1 MPRALFALD
10 HNYPLPILSA
20 LADYI
25 PEAQLVPLSEIDPRL
40 PELEDWQILVAL
52 RLHARPWAGLVTND
66 ADFLTSPRE
75 LAALIQTG
83 LAVVVADAVGH
94 DPIKATGLLLTHLQ
108 AVCMRLE
115 RRRPQLWHLTTAERR
130 PIDPKEVLAGVAKHR
145 KRSVDELYSENQLSS
160 DELERDPLAAP
171 LPGGET

>member
-20 LADYI
+20 LAEYI
-25 PEAQLVPLSEIDPRL
+25 PEAELVPLSEIDPRL
-40 PELEDWQILVAL
+40 PLLEDWEVLVAL
-52 RLHARPWAGLVTND
+52 RRHPRPWAGLITND

-83 LAVVVADAVGH
+83 LAVVVAEAAGH

-108 AVCMRLE
+108 SVCRRLD
-115 RRRPQLWHLTTAERR
+115 RGRSQIWRLTAAERR
-130 PIDPKEVLAGVAKHR
+130 PDDPRAVFAGVAKRR
-145 KRSVDELYSENQLSS
+145 KRSVDDLYSEHKLSR
-160 DELERDPLAAP
+160 DELETNPLSEE
-171 LPGGET
+171 LPRE

>member
-20 LADYI
+20 LAEYI
-25 PEAQLVPLSEIDPRL
+25 PEAELVPLSEIDPRL
-40 PELEDWQILVAL
+40 PLLEDWEVLVAL
-52 RLHARPWAGLVTND
+52 RRHPRPWAGLITND

-83 LAVVVADAVGH
+83 LAVVVAEAAGH

-108 AVCMRLE
+108 SVCRRLE
-115 RRRPQLWHLTTAERR
+115 RGRPQLWRLTTAERR
-130 PIDPKEVLAGVAKHR
+130 PDDPTEVLAGVARRRHR
-145 KRSVDELYSENQLSS
+145 AFEGIPRARTLPQRTRDRS
-160 DELERDPLAAP
+160 A
-171 LPGGET
+171 